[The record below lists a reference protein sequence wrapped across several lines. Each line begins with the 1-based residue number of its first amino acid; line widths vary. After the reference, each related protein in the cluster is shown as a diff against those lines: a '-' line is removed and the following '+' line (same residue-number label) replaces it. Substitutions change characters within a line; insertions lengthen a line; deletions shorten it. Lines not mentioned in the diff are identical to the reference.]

1 MRKSMKKLA
10 AVLLSATMLAGMF
23 TGCGAPKTDAGTTP
37 APTDA
42 VVATPAGEDKEPS
55 NSAPAPG
62 EDCVA
67 PTATTAPEPTEAIDP
82 EFSVDPAGDAAAV
95 DLKSLNAIE
104 VTALMGN
111 GINLGNTMEAY
122 GRSSYGVGAEP
133 SKYETTW
140 GQPVTTQEMVSGMK
154 AAGFDT
160 LRVPVAWTNAMNYED
175 GDYTINQSYL
185 DRVGEI
191 IDYAI
196 NADMFVIVNDHW
208 DGGWWGMFGSA
219 TEVTRNAAM
228 DMYVEMWT
236 QIANEYGDK
245 SYKLIFES
253 GNEELGNRLNDK
265 DVCPDSGSLSEDE
278 CFEVSHKINQA
289 FVDTIRSTGGNNADR
304 FLLIA
309 GYNTDVT
316 YTCDDRFKM
325 PTDTVDGK
333 LLLSVHYYDPSNY
346 CIFTSVEDWGSK
358 QEYQAMNDMLAKMTK
373 YTEQGYGVVIGEWGV
388 LYENNAVKN
397 QRTEYM
403 VNFLANCD
411 LYGYCPVL
419 WDCNNMYN
427 RNKCELIDDYK
438 DFFIGRNYE
447 AEKSMSREEIMSV
460 AQATITDATNAAPEA
475 AGLADDE
482 AVAWIMYTSSDWG
495 TSYSVGDTYAPG
507 SATAGLVATDVPVTG
522 AGTYTVA
529 LDFTGTAAGFA
540 NGVTFCAVGIGN
552 GEKLFPNYVMHIT
565 SVKINGEEVKMEG
578 LAYTTSDDA
587 ICTRVNLYNAWVT
600 QVPEEGRTMMGKAT
614 SVCTPCPVPQ
624 EAFGNVKTLE
634 VTFNYVKK

>member
-1 MRKSMKKLA
+1 MKKAMKRLA
-10 AVLLSATMLAGMF
+10 AALLCATMLTGMF
-23 TGCGAPKTDAGTTP
+23 TGCGNANDPGTTDI
-37 APTDA
+37 T
-42 VVATPAGEDKEPS
+42 ATPTPEGWEK
-55 NSAPAPG
+55 
-62 EDCVA
+62 
-67 PTATTAPEPTEAIDP
+67 PTNAPEPTQAPDATATPTPTLTPDQTPTDVDP
-82 EFSVDPAGDAAAV
+82 GFTVDPAEDAAAP
-95 DLKSLNAIE
+95 DLKKLNALE
-104 VTALMGN
+104 VAELMGN

-122 GRSSYGVGAEP
+122 GRASHGVGKAT
-133 SKYETTW
+133 SLYETAW
-140 GQPVTTQEMVSGMK
+140 GQPITTQEMVSGMK

-228 DMYVEMWT
+228 EMYTEMWR
-236 QIANEYGDK
+236 QIAEEYGDR

-278 CFEVSHKINQA
+278 CYATAHQINQA
-289 FVDTIRSTGGNNADR
+289 FVDTIRATGGNNADR

-316 YTCDDRFKM
+316 MTCDSRFKM
-325 PTDTVDGK
+325 PTDTADGK

-358 QEYQAMNDMLAKMTK
+358 QEYQSMNDMLAKMTK
-373 YTEQGYGVVIGEWGV
+373 YTEQGYGIVIGEWGV
-388 LYENNAVKN
+388 LYENGAVKN

-403 VNFLANCD
+403 TNFLANCD

-427 RNKCELIDDYK
+427 RNKCALIDDYK

-447 AEKSMSREEIMSV
+447 AEKALTREQIE
-460 AQATITDATNAAPEA
+460 TNAKNAMDTALAAAPEA
-475 AGLADDE
+475 EALADNE
-482 AVAWIMYTSSDWG
+482 AKAWIMYTSSDWS
-495 TSYSVGDTYAPG
+495 TSYSVGDTYNPA
-507 SATAGLVATDVPVTG
+507 SATAGLVATDVPITG

-529 LDFTGTAAGFA
+529 LDFTGTSGGFA
-540 NGVTFCAVGIGN
+540 NGVTFCALGIGN
-552 GEKLFPNYVMHIT
+552 GEKLFPGYIIHIT
-565 SVKINGEEVKMEG
+565 EVKINGEVVTMTG
-578 LAYTTSDDA
+578 LPYTTSDDG

-600 QVPEEGRTMMGKAT
+600 APPADARSMMG
-614 SVCTPCPVPQ
+614 SVRNCTPTPMGQ
-624 EAFGNVKTLE
+624 EQFGQVKTLE
-634 VTFNYVKK
+634 ITFRYIAK

>member
-10 AVLLSATMLAGMF
+10 ALLLSATLCTGLFAGCAGEN
-23 TGCGAPKTDAGTTP
+23 TADNTPTPTTKTEQPADPTATA
-37 APTDA
+37 APTEAPADPTA
-42 VVATPAGEDKEPS
+42 ATEPTATPE
-55 NSAPAPG
+55 
-62 EDCVA
+62 
-67 PTATTAPEPTEAIDP
+67 PTATTAPTEAPVP
-82 EFSVDPAGDAAAV
+82 ETDALSTY
-95 DLKSLNAIE
+95 LKDLNAIE
-104 VTALMGN
+104 VTELMGN

-122 GRSSYGVGAEP
+122 GRATYGVGADT

-140 GQPVTTQEMVSGMK
+140 GQPVTTQEMVNGMK

-228 DMYVEMWT
+228 DMYIEMWT
-236 QIANEYGDK
+236 QIAKEYGDR

-265 DVCPDSGSLSEDE
+265 DVCADSGSLSEDE
-278 CFEVSHKINQA
+278 CYATANKINQA

-309 GYNTDVT
+309 GINTNIAN
-316 YTCDDRFKM
+316 TCDARFQM
-325 PTDTVDGK
+325 PTDTVEDK

-346 CIFTSVEDWGSK
+346 CIFTSVEDWGTK
-358 QEYQAMNDMLAKMTK
+358 QEYQYMNDTLAMLKQF
-373 YTEQGYGVVIGEWGV
+373 TEQGVGVVIGEWGV
-388 LYENNAVKN
+388 LFEGDGVKN
-397 QRTEYM
+397 NRTAYM
-403 VNFLANCD
+403 ENYLDNCD

-419 WDCNNMYN
+419 WDCNNLYN
-427 RNKCELIDDYK
+427 RYNCAVIDEYK
-438 DFFIGRNYE
+438 DFFTVRTYE
-447 AEKSMSREEIMSV
+447 AQSATPKADLQAK
-460 AQATITDATNAAPEA
+460 AQADIAAATEAAPEA
-475 AGLADDE
+475 EALAADE

-495 TSYSVGDTYAPG
+495 TSYSVGDIYTPG

-522 AGTYTVA
+522 EGSYTVA
-529 LDFTGTAAGFA
+529 LDFTGTAGGYA
-540 NGVTFCAVGIGN
+540 NGVTFCAVDIGN
-552 GEKLFPNYVMHIT
+552 GELLFPGYVMNIT
-565 SVKINGEEVKMEG
+565 SVKINGEEVKMNG
-578 LAYTTSDDA
+578 LAFTTSDDGT
-587 ICTRVNLYNAWVT
+587 CTRVNLYNAWVT
-600 QVPEEGRTMMGKAT
+600 AIPEEGRTMMGKAN
-614 SVCTPCPVPQ
+614 SYCTPCPIDQ
-624 EAFGNVKTLE
+624 AAFGEVKTIE